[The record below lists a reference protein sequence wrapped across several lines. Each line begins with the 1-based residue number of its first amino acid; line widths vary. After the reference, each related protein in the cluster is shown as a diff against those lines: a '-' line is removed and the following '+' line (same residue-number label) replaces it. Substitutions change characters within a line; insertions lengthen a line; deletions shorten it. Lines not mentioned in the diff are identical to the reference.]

1 MQLFKFKNYKIINT
15 MKFNHKINILFIS
28 ILFLFSC
35 GNKEVVETKKEM
47 SVNENEVT
55 LTDAQLKNTKIKIGK
70 AETKS
75 IATVLK
81 MNGKIDV
88 PPQNMVS
95 ISAPLGGYLK
105 YTSLLPGMHVNRGQ
119 VLAVLEDQQY
129 IQLQQDYLS
138 SKVKVDLLQKDYNR
152 QRDLNK
158 EKASSDKVMQ
168 QAKASLD
175 YELVT
180 MNSLKQKLQMIGINS
195 SSISINNI
203 SKSVSIH
210 SPIDGYVT
218 KVNANIGKYCTPSE
232 VLFDL
237 VNPTDIHLNLQLFEK
252 DIAKISIGQELV
264 CYTPSNPDRK
274 FRCNIILISKDVNE
288 NKTIDV
294 HCHFKDYDK
303 SLIPGMYLTA
313 EIETNANLGLSVPEN
328 AVVMF
333 EGKNFIYEAKSN
345 NHFIMVEVNIGESE
359 NGYIQIT
366 PIAPIDFATT
376 NIVLNDAYTLL
387 MKMKNTEE

>member
-1 MQLFKFKNYKIINT
+1 MLLYKFKNYKIINT
-15 MKFNHKINILFIS
+15 MNGNYKINVLFGS
-28 ILFLFSC
+28 LLFLFSC
-35 GNKEVVETKKEM
+35 GSKEVVETKKDAP
-47 SVNENEVT
+47 VKENEVT
-55 LTDAQLKNTKIKIGK
+55 LTAAQMKNTKIKIGK
-70 AETKS
+70 VETKT

-105 YTSLLPGMHVNRGQ
+105 YTFLLPGMHVNKGQ

-129 IQLQQDYLS
+129 IQLQQDFLS
-138 SKVKVDLLQKDYNR
+138 SKIKADLLQKDFIR

-180 MNSLKQKLQMIGINS
+180 MNSLKQKLQMIGINPNS
-195 SSISINNI
+195 VSLNSI

-252 DIAKISIGQELV
+252 DIAKISIGQELI

-313 EIETNANLGLSVPEN
+313 EIETNSNLGLSVPES
-328 AVVMF
+328 AVVLF
-333 EGKNFIYEAKSN
+333 EGKNYIYEANVN
-345 NHFIMVEVNIGESE
+345 NHFMMIEVNIGESE
-359 NGYIQIT
+359 NGYVQIT
-366 PIAPIDFATT
+366 PVSSINFETA